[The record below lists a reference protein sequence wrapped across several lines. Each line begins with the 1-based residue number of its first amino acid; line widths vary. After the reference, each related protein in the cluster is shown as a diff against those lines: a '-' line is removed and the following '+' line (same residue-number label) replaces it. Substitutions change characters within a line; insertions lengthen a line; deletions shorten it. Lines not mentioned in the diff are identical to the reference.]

1 MYIVP
6 IIIMSLEQDYNYFI
20 KQFKQ
25 YFSTDISLY
34 KQDRMKRRIES
45 FITRKGYSSYT
56 NFLHELQR
64 DSSLFTEFIDH
75 LTINVSEFYRNRER
89 WDALETKVLPKLI
102 QQNQNKLKMWS
113 AACAAGE
120 EPYTLS
126 IILSNILPKY
136 RFEIHATDLDLNILE
151 KAKQGTY
158 SSRSL
163 KEVPSTVKH
172 TYFTQIN
179 DQYSVHPDIKQQV
192 TFKQHDLL
200 VQPFDINFDLIICR
214 NVMIYFTEEA
224 RTKIYEKF
232 SRSLKKGGVLFVG
245 STEQILTPERYNLQR
260 FDTFFYEKI

>member
-1 MYIVP
+1 M
-6 IIIMSLEQDYNYFI
+6 LEQDYTYFI
-20 KQFKQ
+20 TQFKQ
-25 YFSTDISLY
+25 HFNIDISLY
-34 KQDRMKRRIES
+34 KQDRMRRRIDS
-45 FITRKGYSSYT
+45 FITRKGYESYIH
-56 NFLHELQR
+56 FLRELQNN
-64 DSSLFTEFIDH
+64 SHLFTTFIDH

-102 QQNQNKLKMWS
+102 GQNSGKLKMWS

-126 IILSNILPKY
+126 IILSQILSKY

-151 KAKQGTY
+151 KAKRGTY
-158 SSRSL
+158 SDRSL
-163 KEVPSTVKH
+163 KEVPSAVKQ
-172 TYFTQIN
+172 TYFIKEN
-179 DQYSVHPDIKQQV
+179 EEYSIHPDIKQPI

-200 VQPFDINFDLIICR
+200 LQAFDTNFDLIICR

-224 RTKIYEKF
+224 RTQIYEKF